1 MKRNIIF
8 TAGTALVL
16 ALFLNSSQAQNDAP
30 APAPT
35 APSAAPAPGQQPM
48 PGPRPLPPRARQP
61 RIFVQRAVAD
71 LRQVKMVLQN
81 SQEDFAGHKE
91 SAIEACDKALA
102 ELEAVMKAIPQP
114 TPPQRPAQPPA
125 VSNPPPAAPA
135 QPAAPPQP

>member
-1 MKRNIIF
+1 
-8 TAGTALVL
+8 
-16 ALFLNSSQAQNDAP
+16 
-30 APAPT
+30 
-35 APSAAPAPGQQPM
+35 M
-48 PGPRPLPPRARQP
+48 PPRPRQP

-81 SQEDFAGHKE
+81 SQEDFGGHKE

-114 TPPQRPAQPPA
+114 TPPQRPAPPPA
-125 VSNPPPAAPA
+125 VSNPPSAAPA